1 MAQATVSRRRPCR
14 SCGGRY
20 FVTTVP
26 IFAAVLAFAAAL
38 GGIVTAVAG
47 SGIVAAVAGGSIP
60 EPAALL
66 QDGAWAVGG
75 IVLAGVIVL
84 IGRGH
89 RCIKCD
95 VRQ

>member
-1 MAQATVSRRRPCR
+1 MAQSTVSRRRPCR

-20 FVTTVP
+20 FVTTVSV
-26 IFAAVLAFAAAL
+26 FAAVLAFAAAL
-38 GGIVTAVAG
+38 GGIAKAVAG
-47 SGIVAAVAGGSIP
+47 SGIVAAIARGSIP

-66 QDGAWAVGG
+66 QGGAWAVGG

-84 IGRGH
+84 FGRSH

-95 VRQ
+95 AQQ